1 MNILLELNEYLDPQK
16 YRLGT
21 RLIDVEVLRRA
32 IRHIDK
38 QNQIILQMREA
49 VELTLSK
56 SCSHC
61 AGEMTVARKL
71 WEDMEVYHDASIS
84 DGDS

>member
-21 RLIDVEVLRRA
+21 RLVDVEVLRRA

-49 VELTLSK
+49 IEITMTK
-56 SCSHC
+56 SCSRC

-71 WEDMEVYHDASIS
+71 WEDMEVYHVENNP
-84 DGDS
+84 DGAD